1 MIKVAVCGAC
11 GKMGQRIVRTANE
24 QEDMKIVAAID
35 EPETPEEGKDIG
47 EVAGIESLG
56 VEVVGAN
63 KIGEELENSRPDV
76 LVDFTVAEAAVEN
89 VKAAGEAKVPIVV
102 GTTGFSNKQRE
113 EMEKTIKDS
122 DIPAIIAPNM
132 SLGVNTFFKLIKDV
146 AEKLDDYDMEL
157 IEAHHNQK
165 IDAPSGTALTAA
177 QIAAEASD
185 KDFENVAKF
194 GRSKGEHG
202 ERSEEEIG
210 IHAIR
215 AGDIAGEHKFIFA
228 GPSERLELVHKAQ
241 SRQAFASGVMKAI
254 RFITEK
260 GEPGTVL
267 DMQDV
272 LFGE

>member
-24 QEDMKIVAAID
+24 QEDMKIVGAID
-35 EPETPEEGKDIG
+35 KPETPEEGKDIG
-47 EVAGIESLG
+47 EVAGIENLG
-56 VEVVGAN
+56 VEIVGAD
-63 KIGEELENSRPDV
+63 KIGEELEKSEPDV
-76 LVDFTVAEAAVEN
+76 LVDFTIAEAAVEN
-89 VKAAGEAKVPIVV
+89 VKAACEASVPIVV
-102 GTTGFSNKQRE
+102 GTTGFSDEQRE
-113 EMEKTIKDS
+113 EMKKAIEDANIS
-122 DIPAIIAPNM
+122 AIIAPNM

-146 AEKLDDYDMEL
+146 AAKLEDYDMEL
-157 IEAHHNQK
+157 IESHHNQK

-177 QIAAEASD
+177 QIAAEASG

-194 GRSKGEHG
+194 GRSKGKHG
-202 ERSEEEIG
+202 ERPEGEIG

-260 GEPGTVL
+260 GDPGTIL

-272 LFGE
+272 LFGN